1 MTVQLV
7 EEFDL
12 QSDVLAV
19 KCNIT
24 HLLAT
29 ISDIVPTS
37 EQAYKSITGIY
48 AQAKRWQK
56 IIEEHRK
63 DATAEARSVVN
74 AINDKA
80 KEFSEPLGRICEIAN
95 QKTAHYLAAVE
106 RQRKAEEAKI
116 NEAGAIL
123 GLEATVHLPQVAPA
137 RGDGAMAYTRVVKK
151 FRLVDIAKVP
161 LKYLTLNEDLIE
173 RDLELGICEIP
184 GVEVYEETKTIL
196 RTR

>member
-19 KCNIT
+19 KCNIG
-24 HLLAT
+24 HLLTT
-29 ISDIVPTS
+29 ISSIAPES
-37 EQAYKSITGIY
+37 EHAYRSITGIY
-48 AQAKRWQK
+48 AQARRWQK
-56 IIEEHRK
+56 IIEDHRK
-63 DATAEARSVVN
+63 EATAEARSVVN

-106 RQRKAEEAKI
+106 RARKAEEAKI

-123 GLEATVHLPQVAPA
+123 GLDEMVHLPQVAPQ
-137 RGDGAMAYTRVVKK
+137 RGDGAMAYTKVVKK
-151 FRLVDIAKVP
+151 FRLSDMTKVP
-161 LKYLTLNEDLIE
+161 LKYLTINEELIQ
-173 RDLELGICEIP
+173 RDLDLGICEIP